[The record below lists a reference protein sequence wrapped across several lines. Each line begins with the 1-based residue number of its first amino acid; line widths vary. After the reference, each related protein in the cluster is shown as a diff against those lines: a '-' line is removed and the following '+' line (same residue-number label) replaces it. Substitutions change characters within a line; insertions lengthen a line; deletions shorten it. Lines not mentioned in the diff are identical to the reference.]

1 MTPRAPDARSA
12 AVPAPTVRELSV
24 APELAVLAVLEAA
37 ILSAIPALCAAQPEL
52 CAAAPDAGGSSPS
65 ACAAERAILL
75 ALELREALHSYR
87 LALDEDPRSNDPLP
101 F

>member
-1 MTPRAPDARSA
+1 MTARAPDARPA
-12 AVPAPTVRELSV
+12 PVPAPTARQLGV

-37 ILSAIPALCAAQPEL
+37 IHSAIPALCAAQPEL
-52 CAAAPDAGGSSPS
+52 CAAAPDAGGSSPA

-75 ALELREALHSYR
+75 ALELCEALRSYR
-87 LALDEDPRSNDPLP
+87 LALDEDPGRDHPLP

>member
-1 MTPRAPDARSA
+1 MTARAPDAR
-12 AVPAPTVRELSV
+12 PAPVAAPTARQLGV

-37 ILSAIPALCAAQPEL
+37 IHSAIPALCAAQPEL
-52 CAAAPDAGGSSPS
+52 CAAAPDAGGSSRS

-75 ALELREALHSYR
+75 ALELREALHGYR
-87 LALDEDPRSNDPLP
+87 LALEEEPRRDDPLP

>member
-1 MTPRAPDARSA
+1 MTSRAHDARPA
-12 AVPAPTVRELSV
+12 AVPAPSVRQLGI

-37 ILSAIPALCAAQPEL
+37 IQNAIPALCAAQPEL
-52 CAAAPDAGGSSPS
+52 CAAAPNTGGSSPVS
-65 ACAAERAILL
+65 CAAGHAIAL

-87 LALDEDPRSNDPLP
+87 RALEEDPRCDDPLP

>member
-1 MTPRAPDARSA
+1 MTARAPDARPA
-12 AVPAPTVRELSV
+12 PVPAPTARQLGV

-37 ILSAIPALCAAQPEL
+37 IQSAIPALCAAQPEL
-52 CAAAPDAGGSSPS
+52 CVAAPDAGGSSPP

-75 ALELREALHSYR
+75 ALELRDALHSYR
-87 LALDEDPRSNDPLP
+87 LALDEDAQPDDPLP

>member
-1 MTPRAPDARSA
+1 MTARAHDARAA
-12 AVPAPTVRELSV
+12 AVQAPTARQLGV

-37 ILSAIPALCAAQPEL
+37 IYSAIPALCAAQPEL

-65 ACAAERAILL
+65 AGAAERAILL

-87 LALDEDPRSNDPLP
+87 MALDDEPRRDDPLP

>member
-1 MTPRAPDARSA
+1 MTARAHDARPA
-12 AVPAPTVRELSV
+12 AVPAPSARQLGV

-37 ILSAIPALCAAQPEL
+37 IQSAIPALCAAQPEL
-52 CAAAPDAGGSSPS
+52 CAAAPDAGGSSS
-65 ACAAERAILL
+65 ASCAAEHAIVL

-87 LALDEDPRSNDPLP
+87 LALDDEPRRDDPLP